1 MIELG
6 PRVAI
11 IGNSG
16 SGKSTL
22 AKALGAGR
30 DTDVIDLDHIHWL
43 DRVGSQRDE
52 SEATAIVTAI
62 AQRPHW
68 IIEGVYGWLVAPS
81 LLFATSLVWLDMP
94 WSVCSASLAAR
105 GPWAEA
111 TANEHAAF
119 LAWAEAYW
127 QRQTSSSFGGH
138 LALYDRFSG
147 AKIRLQRRSDVDDLI
162 TPI

>member
-22 AKALGAGR
+22 AKALGARR

-43 DRVGSQRDE
+43 DKVGSRRDE
-52 SEATAIVTAI
+52 SEATTIVTAI
-62 AQRPHW
+62 AQRPRW

-81 LLFATSLVWLDMP
+81 LLFATALVWLDMP
-94 WSVCSASLAAR
+94 WSVCGPSLAAR
-105 GPWAEA
+105 GRWTEA
-111 TANEHAAF
+111 TADEHAAF

-127 QRQTSSSFGGH
+127 ERKTSSSFSGH
-138 LALYDRFSG
+138 LELYDRFSG

-162 TPI
+162 PRI